1 MGPRADSLRPFLRSL
16 VHFVFPPRCVGCDS
30 EIEEGLVCSGC
41 YAQLMSG
48 RLAVCPGCGR
58 PLHGHGERCGRCGVP
73 FAPVRVRALGRYDPP
88 YSKLVQALKYEGRR
102 RLAPLM
108 GGALARLV
116 ESDPDLARADCL
128 CPVPLHPVRLRE
140 RGYNQSELLAREV
153 AAAVG
158 VPMLDCLVRR
168 RNTRTQTEL
177 ADDRARQRNMRG
189 AFAARPGFDLNGRVL
204 VLLDD
209 VTTSGATLDAAARQL
224 LKAGASSVLGLVV
237 AAA

>member
-1 MGPRADSLRPFLRSL
+1 VL
-16 VHFVFPPRCVGCDS
+16 
-30 EIEEGLVCSGC
+30 
-41 YAQLMSG
+41 
-48 RLAVCPGCGR
+48 
-58 PLHGHGERCGRCGVP
+58 
-73 FAPVRVRALGRYDPP
+73 
-88 YSKLVQALKYEGRR
+88 
-102 RLAPLM
+102 

-116 ESDPDLARADCL
+116 ESDPDLSRADLL

-158 VPMLDCLVRR
+158 VPMVDCLVRR
-168 RNTRTQTEL
+168 RNTRTQTGL
-177 ADDRARQRNMRG
+177 DDDRARQRNMRG
-189 AFAARPGFDLNGRVL
+189 AFAVPPGFRLEEKVV